1 MINNQDAGDVSGL
14 EEVFRSQEFGRAS
27 GTAADGS
34 AGIGVS
40 VRRGEGILGMRF
52 GRRPVA
58 APVVRSGDDAGST
71 RARLRSGRRRSRP
84 PVRAPYPG
92 GGPPPILLRG
102 DDTPAGTGRLPR
114 SARSSRSS
122 RQGSRRA
129 QVNIRGRISPPK
141 DDMGG
146 PGPVVAST
154 PQVRHQRAWPLQVAC
169 SRTRPAP
176 PALRRSQARRAGLVR
191 ATRPVDM
198 SPLLG
203 RPPSPE
209 LPVRPRRRRVALR
222 AGVVRVAE
230 LRARRRPR
238 APIRPLPSC
247 PPSGAR

>member
-1 MINNQDAGDVSGL
+1 M
-14 EEVFRSQEFGRAS
+14 
-27 GTAADGS
+27 
-34 AGIGVS
+34 
-40 VRRGEGILGMRF
+40 
-52 GRRPVA
+52 
-58 APVVRSGDDAGST
+58 T
-71 RARLRSGRRRSRP
+71 RARLRSGRRRVRP
-84 PVRAPYPG
+84 PPRAPYPG
-92 GGPPPILLRG
+92 AGPPTILLRG
-102 DDTPAGTGRLPR
+102 GDTPAGTGRLPR

-129 QVNIRGRISPPK
+129 RVSTRGRMSPPK

-154 PQVRHQRAWPLQVAC
+154 PRVRQQRAWRLRVAC

-176 PALRRSQARRAGLVR
+176 PALRRLRARRAAGLVR
-191 ATRPVDM
+191 ATRPADT

-222 AGVVRVAE
+222 AGVVRVAG
-230 LRARRRPR
+230 LRARRRPL